1 MPRSLRALRARS
13 AKTDPSQGWL
23 LSPALA
29 RLAACGAHLMLVIP
43 VLLPAESDAQQQ
55 SQRVRPPHALVR
67 AAAVARPA
75 AAPET
80 VAPVAARDLPR
91 GHVLAADDISPAT
104 PSLVGWTTRR
114 VITAGQALREPAVA
128 RPLAASA
135 ITAGQ
140 QVAVVWR
147 DQGIQLRMSGVAAS
161 AAPIGA
167 RVKVRLDARRRLEG
181 TVVAPGVVQLP

>member
-1 MPRSLRALRARS
+1 MPRSLRSTRATRAS
-13 AKTDPSQGWL
+13 ESDPSQGWL

-43 VLLPAESDAQQQ
+43 VLLPAQQGAP
-55 SQRVRPPHALVR
+55 RTAPPHALVR

-75 AAPET
+75 AAPEA
-80 VAPVAARDLPR
+80 VAPVATRDLPR

-135 ITAGQ
+135 VTAGQ
-140 QVAVVWR
+140 QVAVIWR
-147 DQGIQLRMSGVAAS
+147 DQGIALRMSGVATN

>member
-1 MPRSLRALRARS
+1 MSRSHRS
-13 AKTDPSQGWL
+13 SRSTGSTGSTGSAPAPQGWL

-43 VLLPAESDAQQQ
+43 VLLPAQQRAQ
-55 SQRVRPPHALVR
+55 PPHALAR

-75 AAPET
+75 AAPEA
-80 VAPVAARDLPR
+80 VAPTAARDLPR
-91 GHVLAADDISPAT
+91 GHVLAATDISPAT

-114 VITAGQALREPAVA
+114 VVTAGQALREPAVA

-135 ITAGQ
+135 ISAGQ
-140 QVAVVWR
+140 QVAVIWR
-147 DQGIQLRMSGVAAS
+147 DQGIALRMNGVAVS

>member
-1 MPRSLRALRARS
+1 MSRSPRTTRPSTQL
-13 AKTDPSQGWL
+13 DPAAQGWL

-43 VLLPAESDAQQQ
+43 VLLPAQQATAPRMQ
-55 SQRVRPPHALVR
+55 PPRAVVR
-67 AAAVARPA
+67 AAALARPA
-75 AAPET
+75 AAPEA
-80 VAPVAARDLPR
+80 VAPIATRDLPR
-91 GHVLAADDISPAT
+91 GHVLAAGDMSPAM

-135 ITAGQ
+135 VTAGQ
-140 QVAVVWR
+140 QVAVIWR
-147 DQGIQLRMSGVAAS
+147 EQGVALRMNGVATN